1 MLIFPMAQRPCLQT
15 RQEYW
20 GIKHRT
26 DEEAVCP
33 CHVLP
38 VPGRISDVHA
48 LLVHKVPKESRLPP
62 RTGTSRYGLVGTA
75 DGRGYGDSLPIL
87 LWRCGG
93 GEVPFSFLLSCWLS
107 RLLVDHLSNAHVRR
121 RRFTAQVSYKAERRG
136 KQRTGRSVV
145 WMVSLCCW
153 EGEGRGQWAE
163 REEVAGSS
171 AVLGTYAFKGRVFW
185 LLEGQIP
192 KEGILRPPSC
202 NSVTLPLPHIIPAP
216 T

>member
-1 MLIFPMAQRPCLQT
+1 MR
-15 RQEYW
+15 RQF
-20 GIKHRT
+20 
-26 DEEAVCP
+26 
-33 CHVLP
+33 
-38 VPGRISDVHA
+38 VHA
-48 LLVHKVPKESRLPP
+48 MCSLYLAAYQMCMPCWFTKFPKNPDCPQGQEHHGMALW
-62 RTGTSRYGLVGTA
+62 GLQME
-75 DGRGYGDSLPIL
+75 GDMGIL
-87 LWRCGG
+87 SQFCFGDVGG